1 MQLARATSPR
11 VFRLAARAA
20 GLLLLPARLALAQG
34 PGAEGMSEVPI
45 YVTVEAPEPKPGA
58 LPLSGGA
65 DTVKTL
71 PGVAVRIHGVADQ
84 ALAGKQLEIVVTPP
98 QEPEDG
104 ADPEAE
110 EECAE
115 PQTPAKL
122 VGSTGKLG
130 PEPPVRLSALVQPSG
145 TFEVSYTPQAYGE
158 HEVEV
163 TGEAGQ
169 SGETGFEVV
178 EPPEAESECT
188 APLRPKLEP
197 EARELAENVTELADA
212 VCDKQEDLP
221 ASPAVDEARAK
232 CEAFEKALAEAVP
245 PGTSPLWVHAVD
257 HLADL
262 RRLGPEMRTVTAGLV
277 SQLEGWEQTAS
288 EANQKF
294 EGALAS
300 VTHGNVVCDQIDI
313 IINGLKFCDFYLS
326 MVTTPGK
333 FFVDWAKENGPT
345 KLVSMIPAARRTP
358 ATQQAIESAWKGMV
372 TFKPSPG
379 KITGAALANAGGAEK
394 FEAGFEFA
402 RGAQTMLFDLS
413 QFVANRF
420 FEKYCQQF
428 QGPVSGTMAAEFY
441 HEGQVWWRYTIEISG
456 QLTLRYPKDAAG
468 DAIALTG
475 EFTGNAMKFRSWD
488 DIRVKFPEARG
499 SIFKSL
505 RREPLT
511 LGDMA
516 VMGDSKLSGTKIA
529 GQEVPSFNPLT
540 STLDKG
546 GPIVKGLLTPA
557 FFRIPVRGDLRGDN
571 LRLEVQPAV
580 MDFKDPHVKVTSVLF
595 SVLSLRPHIVKYT
608 LPYKDAHWIIT
619 GAMDARTS
627 PVDFKVAR
635 TGATMTLER
644 KFHAD
649 KPNAATRGVYDLS
662 VKACNP
668 SC

>member
-1 MQLARATSPR
+1 M
-11 VFRLAARAA
+11 RLATETGLRILRPAA
-20 GLLLLPARLALAQG
+20 LTASLLLLPGRSAGAQE

-45 YVTVEAPEPKPGA
+45 YVVVEAPAPQQGA
-58 LPLSGGA
+58 SPLSGSP

-71 PGVAVRIHGVADQ
+71 PGVAVRIHGVADK
-84 ALAGKQLEIVVTPP
+84 ALAGKRLEIVITPP
-98 QEPEDG
+98 QQPDDS

-110 EECAE
+110 AECAE
-115 PQTPAKL
+115 PETTAKL

-130 PEPPVRLSALVQPSG
+130 PEPPSRLSAVVQPSG

-163 TGEAGQ
+163 TSEAGQ
-169 SGETGFEVV
+169 SGETSFEVV
-178 EPPEAESECT
+178 EPPEAEAGCAS
-188 APLRPKLEP
+188 LRPTLEP

-212 VCDKQEDLP
+212 VCDKQEELP

-232 CEAFEKALAEAVP
+232 CEAFEKALTEAVP
-245 PGTSPLWVHAVD
+245 PGTSPPWVHAVD

-262 RRLGPEMRTVTAGLV
+262 RRLGPEMRKASAGLV
-277 SQLEGWEQTAS
+277 SQLEGWEQTAAG
-288 EANQKF
+288 ANQKF
-294 EGALAS
+294 NEALAS
-300 VTHGNVVCDQIDI
+300 VTRGNVVCDQIDI
-313 IINGLKFCDFYLS
+313 IISGLKFCDFYLS

-345 KLVSMIPAARRTP
+345 KLVSMIPATRRTP
-358 ATQQAIESAWKGMV
+358 ATQQAIESAWKGFV
-372 TFKPSPG
+372 TFQPSPG
-379 KITGAALANAGGAEK
+379 KISGTDLSKASGAEK
-394 FEAGFEFA
+394 FTAGYEFA

-413 QFVANRF
+413 QYVANRF

-441 HEGQVWWRYTIEISG
+441 HEDQTWWRYTIAIQG

-499 SIFKSL
+499 SIFNSL

-516 VMGDSKLSGTKIA
+516 VMGDSRFAGTKVA

-580 MDFKDPHVKVTSVLF
+580 MDFKEPHVKVTSVLF

-627 PVDFKVAR
+627 PVDFKVSR
-635 TGATMTLER
+635 TGAAMTLER

-649 KPNAATRGVYDLS
+649 KPNATTRGVYDLS

-668 SC
+668 GC

>member
-1 MQLARATSPR
+1 M
-11 VFRLAARAA
+11 RLVRHIGLRILRPAALWTGVVALSAPAA
-20 GLLLLPARLALAQG
+20 FAQEPTG
-34 PGAEGMSEVPI
+34 EGMSEVPI
-45 YVTVEAPEPKPGA
+45 YVVVEAPAPKPGA
-58 LPLSGGA
+58 MPLSGNP

-71 PGVAVRIHGVADQ
+71 PGLAVRIHGVADK
-84 ALAGKQLEIVVTPP
+84 ALVGKKLEIVITPP
-98 QEPEDG
+98 QQPEDG
-104 ADPEAE
+104 AGPEAA

-115 PQTPAKL
+115 PETPAKL
-122 VGSTGKLG
+122 VGSTGKLE
-130 PEPPVRLSALVQPSG
+130 PEPPTTLSAVVQPSG
-145 TFEVSYTPQAYGE
+145 TFEVTYTPVAYGE

-163 TGEAGQ
+163 TGDAGQ
-169 SGETGFEVV
+169 SGEASFEVV
-178 EPPEAESECT
+178 EPPEAEAGCES
-188 APLRPKLEP
+188 LRPKLEP
-197 EARELAENVTELADA
+197 EGRELGENVTELADA
-212 VCDKQEDLP
+212 VCDKQEALP

-245 PGTSPLWVHAVD
+245 PGTSPPWVNALD
-257 HLADL
+257 HLVDL
-262 RRLGPEMRTVTAGLV
+262 RRLGPEMRVASAGLV
-277 SQLEGWEQTAS
+277 GQLEGWEQTAA

-294 EGALAS
+294 NEALAS
-300 VTHGNVVCDQIDI
+300 VTKGNVVCDQIDI

-358 ATQQAIESAWKGMV
+358 ATQQAIESAWKGFV
-372 TFKPSPG
+372 TFEPSKAKLTGMPG
-379 KITGAALANAGGAEK
+379 ASGAEK
-394 FEAGFEFA
+394 YQAGYEFA

-413 QFVANRF
+413 QYVANRF

-441 HEGQVWWRYTIEISG
+441 HQGQTWWKYTIAIQG

-468 DAIALTG
+468 EAIALTG

-499 SIFKSL
+499 SIIQSL

-516 VMGDSKLSGTKIA
+516 VMGDSYLSGSKIA
-529 GQEVPSFNPLT
+529 GEEVPSFNPLT

-580 MDFKDPHVKVTSVLF
+580 MDFKDPHVKVTSVMF
-595 SVLSLRPHIVKYT
+595 SVLSLRPHVVKYT
-608 LPYKDAHWIIT
+608 LPYKDAHWIIM
-619 GAMDARTS
+619 GAMDARTA
-627 PVDFKVAR
+627 PVEFKVSR

-668 SC
+668 GC

>member
-1 MQLARATSPR
+1 MRLARQFGSRTLRWAMPVLLAS
-11 VFRLAARAA
+11 AARVAA
-20 GLLLLPARLALAQG
+20 QEPA
-34 PGAEGMSEVPI
+34 AEGMSEVPI
-45 YVTVEAPEPKPGA
+45 YVAVEPPKPAQGA
-58 LPLSGGA
+58 LPLSGNS

-71 PGVAVRIHGVADQ
+71 PGFAVRIHGVADQ
-84 ALAGKQLEIVVTPP
+84 ALAGKRLEIVVTPP
-98 QEPEDG
+98 QKPEDS

-110 EECAE
+110 AACAE
-115 PQTPAKL
+115 SETPATL

-130 PEPPVRLSALVQPSG
+130 PEPPATLSALVQPSG

-163 TGEAGQ
+163 RSESGQSAEAG
-169 SGETGFEVV
+169 FVVV
-178 EPPEAESECT
+178 EPPEAEC
-188 APLRPKLEP
+188 AALLRPRLEP
-197 EARELAENVTELADA
+197 EARELAENVTRMADV
-212 VCDKQEDLP
+212 VCDKQEELP
-221 ASPAVDEARAK
+221 ASPAVDEARVK

-245 PGTSPLWVHAVD
+245 AGTSPPWINAVD

-262 RRLGPEMRTVTAGLV
+262 RRLAPEMRTATGGLV
-277 SQLEGWEQTAS
+277 SQLEGWGQTAS

-300 VTHGNVVCDQIDI
+300 VTHGNLVCDQIDI

-358 ATQQAIESAWKGMV
+358 ATQQAIESAWKGFV
-372 TFKPSPG
+372 TFQPSKAKLAGMPG
-379 KITGAALANAGGAEK
+379 ASGAEK
-394 FEAGFEFA
+394 FSAGYEFA

-428 QGPVSGTMAAEFY
+428 QGPVSGTMSADFY
-441 HEGQVWWRYTIEISG
+441 HGGQTWWRYTIEIQG

-475 EFTGNAMKFRSWD
+475 EFTGNATKFRSWD
-488 DIRVKFPEARG
+488 DIRIKFPEARG
-499 SIFKSL
+499 SIFQSL

-516 VMGDSKLSGTKIA
+516 VMGDSKFAGTKLA

-557 FFRIPVRGDLRGDN
+557 FFRIPVRGDLRGDD
-571 LRLEVQPAV
+571 LRLEMQPAV
-580 MDFKDPHVKVTSVLF
+580 MDFKDQRVNVTTVLF
-595 SVLSLRPHIVKYT
+595 SVLSLRPHIVRYS
-608 LPYKDAHWIIT
+608 LPYKDAHWIIA

-627 PVDFKVAR
+627 PVDFKVTR
-635 TGATMTLER
+635 TGETMVLER
-644 KFHAD
+644 KFHMD
-649 KPNAATRGVYDLS
+649 KPNEATRGVYDLS

-668 SC
+668 GC